1 MTADQAISTI
11 IKYLKIVILLAL
23 LAMLAVILARQFGIV
38 LPVRTVGHV
47 ELAYLAGAYWLMK

>member
-1 MTADQAISTI
+1 VTADQAISTI